1 MKFKIFAETSLF
13 PCSWGYNFVG
23 NVIGIILIDIKQM
36 VVYMG
41 YKFVD
46 KGHKQTQQTLAP
58 HEQWWIYISKQN
70 SGYY

>member
-36 VVYMG
+36 VVYM
-41 YKFVD
+41 FV
-46 KGHKQTQQTLAP
+46 G
-58 HEQWWIYISKQN
+58 I
-70 SGYY
+70 